1 PPIKVFETNWQDYR
15 NRLTDLNSLEEY
27 NGEFYAGGPMGI
39 FKLDKQSNKFKEAE
53 FNYGFDYAKDYG
65 IGVFLIR
72 AIEGKLYGIMNYK
85 TLQESTITTLTVL
98 DGNTWNLAIKSPS
111 SSIHDV
117 EDLKGH
123 NGEVYVGGYQGG
135 VLKLEKDLSTNE
147 QSWVRIPTEDPYDL
161 GRFTLLESHN
171 GKLYACGE
179 SSQSNKGNAYSLE
192 SFSAEEMKAN
202 WKLALDYKDTCTFIK
217 KANGK
222 LYVGA
227 DEWYDPSQDLQ
238 KIELIKPLHVFDS
251 KSWKSISF
259 VNAPGLS
266 KGQVVMGASAVEYFN
281 GKLFIAVNTNY
292 NTDFEIQPSFYTLDN
307 NGVLA
312 PLTWWKK

>member
-1 PPIKVFETNWQDYR
+1 
-15 NRLTDLNSLEEY
+15 
-27 NGEFYAGGPMGI
+27 M
-39 FKLDKQSNKFKEAE
+39 
-53 FNYGFDYAKDYG
+53 
-65 IGVFLIR
+65 
-72 AIEGKLYGIMNYK
+72 
-85 TLQESTITTLTVL
+85 
-98 DGNTWNLAIKSPS
+98 KS
-111 SSIHDV
+111 
-117 EDLKGH
+117 
-123 NGEVYVGGYQGG
+123 
-135 VLKLEKDLSTNE
+135 
-147 QSWVRIPTEDPYDL
+147 
-161 GRFTLLESHN
+161 
-171 GKLYACGE
+171 
-179 SSQSNKGNAYSLE
+179 
-192 SFSAEEMKAN
+192 N
-202 WKLALDYKDTCTFIK
+202 WKLELDYKDMCTFIK

-227 DEWYDPSQDLQ
+227 DEWYDPAKAPQS
-238 KIELIKPLHVFDS
+238 IEVIKPLHVYDS